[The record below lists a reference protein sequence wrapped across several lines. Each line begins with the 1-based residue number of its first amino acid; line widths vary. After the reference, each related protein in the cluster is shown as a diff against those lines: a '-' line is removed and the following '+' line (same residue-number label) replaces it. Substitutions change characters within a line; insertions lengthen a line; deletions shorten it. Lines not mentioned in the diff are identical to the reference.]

1 MATTKAKSKSSSTKK
16 TTSKTT
22 VKKAA
27 PAKAKTT
34 VTTITTPTKSA
45 SSTEKSATRS
55 KVKLPSNLT
64 NIVLAEL
71 IGTFVLALVATMTAA
86 DITPLYVGLTLAALV
101 MTIGAVSG
109 AHVNPA
115 VTFGLWSMKKVK
127 SILLPFYWG
136 AQLIGAMAAVVVA
149 SLVSGSQLG
158 LDFGHFLNF
167 DWSIFAIEFIGAAIF
182 LFILTSV
189 ISRSDVSAS
198 GKSIGV
204 GLALFIGLVAAGS
217 LITPVVKTAEAQ
229 YLKDL
234 QAKAAESETG
244 TPDMEKLRE
253 MPVPSSILVGG
264 ATLNPAVALAS
275 TEAKSAEE
283 VWAGYGIND
292 SSSTNADTSSTY
304 TRFTAEVILATML
317 GAVAGAGLTRILGY
331 TFKNGNK

>member
-34 VTTITTPTKSA
+34 VKTVTTTPIVSSA
-45 SSTEKSATRS
+45 PS
-55 KVKLPSNLT
+55 KKAASKLPANLT

-71 IGTFVLALVATMTAA
+71 VGTFILALVATMTVV
-86 DITPLYVGLTLAALV
+86 DVTPLYVGLTLAALV

-127 SILLPFYWG
+127 SIMLPFYWG

-149 SLVSGSQLG
+149 SLISGSQLG
-158 LDFGHFLNF
+158 LNFGHFLSF
-167 DWSIFAIEFIGAAIF
+167 DWSVFAVEFIGATVF

-189 ISRSDVSAS
+189 VARSDVSAS
-198 GKSIGV
+198 GKSIGI
-204 GLALFIGLVAAGS
+204 GFALFIGLVVAGS
-217 LITPVVKTAEAQ
+217 LIAPVAKTAEAQ

-244 TPDMEKLRE
+244 SPDMEALRTV
-253 MPVPSSILVGG
+253 PVPSSILVGG
-264 ATLNPAVALAS
+264 ATLNPAVALAT

-292 SSSTNADTSSTY
+292 TSSTATDTSSTY
-304 TRFTAEVILATML
+304 TRFTGEVILATML
-317 GAVAGAGLTRILGY
+317 GALAGAGLTRILSY
-331 TFKNGNK
+331 TFKNGKN